1 VTNEAAEV
9 IDGHEHSKLLLT
21 CEHASGALPAPWT
34 WPEADLW
41 LVDTHWA
48 IDLGIADLT
57 RALASA
63 IHAPAVLARFS
74 RLLIDANRD
83 VHAETSIRKEAEGH
97 LVHLNQE
104 VTDEERAQRI
114 SRFHEPYHAAID
126 AALSRYHSAVVL
138 SMHSFTPV
146 YEKGPPRTMEIGVLF
161 DEEEELSMVIAEGL
175 AKDGWAVAL
184 NEPYSGKAG
193 LIYAAG
199 RHAKHHGRRA
209 LELEIRQDLAVDE
222 ARRPALVASL
232 RSALAR
238 VGLAL

>member
-9 IDGHEHSKLLLT
+9 IDGNVHSKVLLT
-21 CEHASGALPAPWT
+21 CEHASGVLPEPWS
-34 WPEADLW
+34 WPPPDLW
-41 LVDTHWA
+41 LLNTHWA
-48 IDLGIADLT
+48 VDLGIAEVT
-57 RALASA
+57 RALAA
-63 IHAPAVLARFS
+63 AVHAPAVLARFT

-83 VHAETSIRKEAEGH
+83 IHAETSIRTEAEGH
-97 LVHLNQE
+97 PVHLNQE
-104 VTDEERAQRI
+104 VTDEDRAMRI
-114 SRFHEPYHAAID
+114 RRFHEPYHAAID

-161 DEEEELSMVIAEGL
+161 DEEEELSLVIAEGL
-175 AKDGWAVAL
+175 ARDGWAVAL

-199 RHAKHHGRRA
+199 RHARHHGRRA

-222 ARRPALVASL
+222 ARRPALVASIQG
-232 RSALAR
+232 ALTR

>member
-9 IDGHEHSKLLLT
+9 IDGNEHSQILLT
-21 CEHASGALPAPWT
+21 AEHASNALPAPWA
-34 WPEADLW
+34 WPEADQW
-41 LVDTHWA
+41 LVNTHWA
-48 IDLGIADLT
+48 VDLGIADVT
-57 RALASA
+57 RALAAA

-74 RLLIDANRD
+74 RMLIDANRD
-83 VHAETSIRKEAEGH
+83 VHAETSIRTLAEGH
-97 LVHLNQE
+97 PVLLNQE
-104 VTDEERAQRI
+104 VTAEDRALRI
-114 SRFHEPYHAAID
+114 SRCHEPYHAAID

-146 YEKGPPRTMEIGVLF
+146 YEKGTPRTMEIGVLF

-199 RHAKHHGRRA
+199 RHATHHGRRA

-222 ARRPALVASL
+222 ARRPALIASIQG
-232 RSALAR
+232 ALAR